1 MCPNVNIV
9 KQGESMAQRSLGV
22 KYENGNVTEKGKKEE
37 ETNGKWSTRF
47 QNIRK
52 KGNN

>member
-1 MCPNVNIV
+1 MRPNVFIV

-22 KYENGNVTEKGKKEE
+22 KYENGNVTEKGEKEE
-37 ETNGKWSTRF
+37 ETNGKWNTKY

-52 KGNN
+52 KRNN